1 MNENLKGKQEEVEDG
16 IIEEQN
22 KVEEGIE
29 ERKDHQYDQDE
40 LIY

>member
-1 MNENLKGKQEEVEDG
+1 MNENLNGKQEVEEG

-29 ERKDHQYDQDE
+29 ERKDHQ
-40 LIY
+40 